1 MNPQAAPSA
10 TPVPIHDI
18 SGPVA
23 FFPYPIWMVAAAVLA
38 ALGLAALLVWFFILR
53 RKPAKRLICAEKAL
67 AELARLRGGV
77 ETSDPYPFSI
87 EVSDVLRAYLRD
99 EYGLS
104 ATTQTS
110 REFLETVR
118 TRNVFNGE
126 ERDALAA
133 FLEKSDLVKFA
144 RLHATSSDCSALL
157 DQADKLV
164 RSRTPGPV
172 EAAGQ

>member
-1 MNPQAAPSA
+1 MNPPATPAP

-18 SGPVA
+18 SGPIA

-38 ALGLAALLVWFFILR
+38 VLALAALAVWLFMLR
-53 RKPAKRLICAEKAL
+53 RKPVKRLTPAGKAL
-67 AELARLRGGV
+67 AQLARLRAEV

-87 EVSDVLRAYLRD
+87 AVSDVLRIYLRD

-118 TRNVFNGE
+118 TKNVFNEE
-126 ERDALAA
+126 ERAALAG
-133 FLEKSDLVKFA
+133 FLEKADLIKFA
-144 RLHATSSDCSALL
+144 RMHATSADCSALL
-157 DQADKLV
+157 EQADKLV
-164 RSRTPGPV
+164 RSRAAQPV
-172 EAAGQ
+172 EAAAR